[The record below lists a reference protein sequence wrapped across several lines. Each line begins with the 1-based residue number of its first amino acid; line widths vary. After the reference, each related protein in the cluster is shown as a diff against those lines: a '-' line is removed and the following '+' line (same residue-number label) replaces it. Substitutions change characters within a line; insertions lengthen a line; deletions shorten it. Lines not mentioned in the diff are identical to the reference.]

1 MTATQQSD
9 ALNVNGDDN
18 GAALCVEL
26 RRELERLGVALP
38 ALMPLAWCGAVCED
52 GGPSPLI
59 WLGTC
64 DAAVGQ
70 RLLGVLRGC
79 GA

>member
-1 MTATQQSD
+1 MKQHD
-9 ALNVNGDDN
+9 AEVE
-18 GAALCVEL
+18 AEEVRTHVLCREL
-26 RRELERLGVALP
+26 QAELERLGVALP
-38 ALMPLAWCGAVCED
+38 ALAPLARCGAVCED

-64 DAAVGQ
+64 TTATGLA
-70 RLLGVLRGC
+70 LLEVLRGC

>member
-1 MTATQQSD
+1 MATVEQRRTPDTSEGGET
-9 ALNVNGDDN
+9 LV
-18 GAALCVEL
+18 LCVEL

-38 ALMPLAWCGAVCED
+38 ALAPLAWCGAASED

-64 DAAVGQ
+64 DAATG
-70 RLLGVLRGC
+70 RLLLDVLRGC